1 MESSGRVDELWEGLE
16 DTRRAQPTE
25 STVQDSLELTE
36 TEAATVE
43 HSRVCA
49 GSSVH
54 IFWFLAWYLGVTPDS
69 RSHSVSVSFAYPWHP
84 FPPAGL
90 SPRALFVPDLIVS
103 FFYCAQ

>member
-43 HSRVCA
+43 P
-49 GSSVH
+49 
-54 IFWFLAWYLGVTPDS
+54 I
-69 RSHSVSVSFAYPWHP
+69 
-84 FPPAGL
+84 
-90 SPRALFVPDLIVS
+90 
-103 FFYCAQ
+103 